1 MTKRKFIQG
10 LMGAGLLMGTGIAYA
25 QEPKINFPA
34 EGQDVRGEIIVTWQ
48 GVPEGGYAMVFV
60 NGQLRTATA
69 ETSLTLNTLPPNF
82 PGDGPLTVT
91 VRGINSGGR
100 RTGETKVTFN
110 IANNKVDPDAEEVRL
125 LVWKPEDRL
134 LDVQRYRIF
143 AESNGNI
150 SGGGGASGGG
160 ASGGGAS
167 GGGGGGG
174 SEWLPAPL
182 DWQMTALLRRV
193 VRDVGMIDGSAN
205 IRTVVDHAFQ
215 RQRQSEYGAAGGGES
230 GGGASTK
237 KKSAKAPAFPTK
249 APWHYDEEH
258 PLKLP
263 LWEQAPE
270 TGTYFVKMVQ
280 QTGDEINA
288 TRKPTT
294 IAIADLLPTFPKG
307 PVKPGITWTTTMTF
321 LSDLSNRKPINVEW
335 RMLFTTFESIKTPA
349 QREIRAAKLESRF
362 QMPNKQA
369 MDIALSLAAMAGTG
383 AAGGGGGGE
392 SGASSGGASSG
403 GSGGGT
409 RGASGGASAG
419 GASAGG
425 ATEIDP
431 ETIKNARTNVARVL
445 WFDIENRR
453 VVRCE
458 DRLNTYFEME
468 SQGGGEAGGA
478 SSGMS
483 SGGASGEGG
492 AAAPA
497 EPTRVNYS
505 LFVSTALDDTIPEPS
520 TLFDRRRLI
529 PTGHV
534 DASRNPDDP
543 TKPNN
548 RDRTLVRDPSLD
560 KALIPS
566 R

>member
-1 MTKRKFIQG
+1 
-10 LMGAGLLMGTGIAYA
+10 
-25 QEPKINFPA
+25 
-34 EGQDVRGEIIVTWQ
+34 
-48 GVPEGGYAMVFV
+48 
-60 NGQLRTATA
+60 
-69 ETSLTLNTLPPNF
+69 
-82 PGDGPLTVT
+82 
-91 VRGINSGGR
+91 
-100 RTGETKVTFN
+100 
-110 IANNKVDPDAEEVRL
+110 
-125 LVWKPEDRL
+125 
-134 LDVQRYRIF
+134 
-143 AESNGNI
+143 
-150 SGGGGASGGG
+150 
-160 ASGGGAS
+160 
-167 GGGGGGG
+167 
-174 SEWLPAPL
+174 
-182 DWQMTALLRRV
+182 
-193 VRDVGMIDGSAN
+193 MIDGSAN

-215 RQRQSEYGAAGGGES
+215 RQRQSEYGGGDAGGESS

-237 KKSAKAPAFPTK
+237 KKSSSKAPAFPTK

-263 LWEQAPE
+263 LWEVAPE

-335 RMLFTTFESIKTPA
+335 RMLFTTFETIKTPA

-369 MDIALSLAAMAGTG
+369 MDIALSLAAMSG
-383 AAGGGGGGE
+383 AGGG
-392 SGASSGGASSG
+392 ARRRWRRRCFVRRCKVAVHPGGA
-403 GSGGGT
+403 
-409 RGASGGASAG
+409 RLV
-419 GASAGG
+419 G

-431 ETIKNARTNVARVL
+431 DTIKNARTNVARVL
-445 WFDIENRR
+445 WFDIEKRR

-468 SQGGGEAGGA
+468 GKGGGGEGGGA
-478 SSGMS
+478 SSGGRS
-483 SGGASGEGG
+483 SAGGAAGGEGG
-492 AAAPA
+492 DAAPA
-497 EPTRVNYS
+497 EPTRVSYS
-505 LFVSTALDDTIPEPS
+505 LFVSTVFDDTIPEPS
-520 TLFDRRRLI
+520 TLFDRRRI
-529 PTGHV
+529 VPTGHV
-534 DASRNPDDP
+534 DPSRNPDDI

-566 R
+566 N